1 MKAPWRPGAARGRV
15 AGGDG
20 IRRWTLAGRYGAG
33 GHARDVGKKTPNAS
47 VVAVPPGIQSVDVTS
62 AEQPLAGF
70 DRSEIRFW
78 CRTPPGI
85 LPSLAF
91 GLRMSTSTTARPATP
106 PLPPAQSKLS
116 DLEIKDAQLIFGSVW
131 RELEEDFGREN
142 LRFPKEIILLG
153 GAPGAGK
160 GTNTEFI
167 RETRGLT
174 CPPVVISAL
183 LDSPEAQAI
192 KNAGNMVG
200 DRDVVGLLLRHLLH
214 PEYRDGAILDGFPRT
229 KVQVECLK
237 LLVDRMNALR
247 REYYD
252 TPLSIHFRQ
261 PTVHIMVLFVDEK
274 ESIARQ
280 LKRGRETRLHN
291 EEVVRSGVG
300 TLLED
305 RPTDHDEGLARRRY
319 RVFKEQTWDALQSL
333 KEIFHYHLISA
344 QGAFEEVEQN
354 ILRELEYQSTLEL
367 DPRTVDRL
375 RGVPVASEIIV
386 HARQELVKRL
396 DSYELEHREVFAKVT
411 VFIET
416 KIIPI
421 VLRHAIS
428 GTAHINAEERVLE
441 DPLALAMLIDVF
453 SERGYHA
460 VVDIHKIEIPEK
472 VDLATGAIKCRTK
485 KVFRIQI
492 RFQGSEIRR
501 G

>member
-1 MKAPWRPGAARGRV
+1 MST
-15 AGGDG
+15 
-20 IRRWTLAGRYGAG
+20 I
-33 GHARDVGKKTPNAS
+33 AS
-47 VVAVPPGIQSVDVTS
+47 VP
-62 AEQPLAGF
+62 
-70 DRSEIRFW
+70 
-78 CRTPPGI
+78 
-85 LPSLAF
+85 
-91 GLRMSTSTTARPATP
+91 PATP
-106 PLPPAQSKLS
+106 PAAPGKLS
-116 DLEIKDAQLIFGSVW
+116 DLEIKDAHLIFESVW
-131 RELEEDFGREN
+131 RMLEEDFGREN

-153 GAPGAGK
+153 GAPGSGK
-160 GTNTEFI
+160 GTNTGFI
-167 RETRGLT
+167 AKTRGLT
-174 CPPVVISAL
+174 CPPVVISSL
-183 LDSPEAQAI
+183 LDSQEARI
-192 KNAGNMVG
+192 LKDAGNMVG
-200 DRDVVGLLLRHLLH
+200 DREVVGLLLRHLLRT
-214 PEYRDGAILDGFPRT
+214 EYRDGAILDGFPRT

-237 LLVDRMNALR
+237 LLVDRMNSLR
-247 REYYD
+247 RQYYH

-291 EEVVRSGVG
+291 EEVMRTGIGS
-300 TLLED
+300 LLED
-305 RPTDHDEGLARRRY
+305 RPTDHDEALARRRY

-333 KEIFHYHLISA
+333 KEIFHYHFINA
-344 QGAFEEVEQN
+344 QGPIEEVEQN

-367 DPRTVDRL
+367 DSRTVDRL

-396 DSYELEHREVFAKVT
+396 DAYELEHSELFARV
-411 VFIET
+411 VGFIEK

-428 GTAHINAEERVLE
+428 GTAHINAEDRVLDE
-441 DPLALAMLIDVF
+441 PLALAMLIDVF

-460 VVDIHKIEIPEK
+460 VVDIHKIELPEK